1 MFERVYATSKWYRP
15 MLSEGTVASVAIH
28 AAACIAL
35 LGSGASPA
43 AVARQVNEG
52 IIFLAPLPN
61 PTAGPSAA
69 AEQLRYVDLRTVV
82 EAMADNGSDLHVG
95 PKLAEPTSQQENV
108 TIAPPAESF
117 TSIFERPAD
126 SVYFAEQ
133 VDSPAAY
140 DERSAAP
147 AYPDSLQRAG
157 VDGSVMAQFV
167 VDTTGHV
174 EMETVNVLE
183 STNRRFTE
191 SVLAA
196 LPRMLFRPAV
206 LNGRKAR
213 QIVEV
218 PFKFRVI
225 ATRDTARTRDT
236 SWAAVRPPR

>member
-1 MFERVYATSKWYRP
+1 MFERVYPRSEWYRP
-15 MLSEGTVASVAIH
+15 MLSEGPIASVTIH
-28 AAACIAL
+28 IAAVVAL
-35 LGSGASPA
+35 LASGASPA
-43 AVARQVNEG
+43 VVARQVNEA
-52 IIFLAPLPN
+52 IIFLAPLPSGA
-61 PTAGPSAA
+61 AGPSAT
-69 AEQLRYVDLRTVV
+69 AEPLRYVDLSSAVT
-82 EAMADNGSDLHVG
+82 AMADNPELQVG
-95 PKLAEPTSQQENV
+95 PKLGEPSPQRQSLTD
-108 TIAPPAESF
+108 APPVESF

-157 VDGSVMAQFV
+157 IDGSVMAQFV

-174 EMETVNVLE
+174 ELETVKVLE

-218 PFKFRVI
+218 PFKFRVVV
-225 ATRDTARTRDT
+225 TKDTARTRDT
-236 SWAAVRPPR
+236 AWARPPR